1 MQTLV
6 SQLTTTFVDD
16 AIELVKGFGKVVV
29 HLATA
34 PIERIANACD
44 VAGMLERRRAE
55 PRAPRGR
62 RQGGRR
68 CDPRNCP
75 LSPFGSLSELT

>member
-1 MQTLV
+1 MQTLAYE
-6 SQLTTTFVDD
+6 LRTTLVDEI
-16 AIELVKGFGKVVV
+16 IELVKGFGRTLV

>member
-1 MQTLV
+1 MQTLAYE
-6 SQLTTTFVDD
+6 LTTTFADD
-16 AIELVKGFGKVVV
+16 VIELVKGFGRTLV

-44 VAGMLERRRAE
+44 VAGILEQRRAE
-55 PRAPRGR
+55 QRAPRGR
-62 RQGGRR
+62 PQGGRR